1 MYVNV
6 FHACLY
12 QKLSL
17 SLHQFQTISPCFIKH
32 RALNPVNEPLQSPPT
47 PQNLRS
53 PGSSPLSQSMPLLR
67 AKLIC
72 FYCNRRSSQAKTA
85 GLRRWHCTQCDA
97 DNWLDEKGE
106 VTDPPTTPST
116 PTTATRY
123 VQPQLNP
130 NTVSVS
136 SSFDP
141 ITAPTEKPAETEG
154 LFCATCLKNQH
165 LYTRSLSNFYP
176 DGAVSGE
183 GASEREYE
191 KAEAAFRVGLEERYP
206 LICEECEPRVRERL
220 RRVNYDAKA
229 DHLGRVMDR
238 LRGGRRERISLGWR
252 GWAVRVGGIAWAVS
266 WVLQISWH
274 IMGMMNLMDSGD
286 GDGLVEEQ
294 EFGWKQ
300 CAYSAKAA
308 GQISPA
314 CFDRVSTEL
323 VPTVLW
329 VGLVAAWWHPRLQE
343 KLDKPF
349 AHVIGLAD
357 YYKLQV
363 VSMGARWGCWYW
375 VTHRSPVEPRTYH
388 AVHLF
393 MTLFNLLVILSSYRS
408 VSIDYTPRVSFAESP
423 EPLVRRKAA
432 SEAQTSSGIPIS
444 STNNTQPS
452 SYGRNP
458 NTKPPTK
465 FSISDLAPQPQ
476 PIKQPARLP
485 TPPPEPYD
493 DDAAMD
499 WTPSITNSFSPAH
512 PSRTTANNIL
522 NPPPPVQPSPFH
534 GTLPSNV
541 HPPSHR
547 LRNPQTALPFFSLQ
561 PSSSKTGANTSA
573 LDMSGLGSSLFTSN
587 PRPSTAKSH
596 DPTSPSENDDDNRP
610 DRKRSGLSFAPQRF
624 FTASDRNADTG
635 LEDLLATSFR
645 LDETPLEVANT
656 KASPSSTALT
666 VRKKET
672 RRQPSGEG
680 AWIKWFVLGL
690 VGMVG
695 VAVVV
700 THGYGDDAGD
710 GGGWVQRGFPS
721 SEEFWRWF
729 LDL

>member
-1 MYVNV
+1 
-6 FHACLY
+6 
-12 QKLSL
+12 
-17 SLHQFQTISPCFIKH
+17 
-32 RALNPVNEPLQSPPT
+32 
-47 PQNLRS
+47 
-53 PGSSPLSQSMPLLR
+53 MPLLR

-116 PTTATRY
+116 PTATRY
-123 VQPQLNP
+123 VQPP
-130 NTVSVS
+130 SSVSVS

-141 ITAPTEKPAETEG
+141 IAAPTEKPSETDG
-154 LFCATCLKNQH
+154 LFCGTCVKNQH

-176 DGAVSGE
+176 DVTVSGD

-191 KAEAAFRVGLEERYP
+191 KAEAAYRASLEERYP
-206 LICEECEPRVRERL
+206 LMCEECEPRVRERL

-252 GWAVRVGGIAWAVS
+252 GWIVRLAGVAWAVS

-274 IMGMMNLMDSGD
+274 VLGTMDLMDGGD

-294 EFGWKQ
+294 PSSWMQ
-300 CAYSAKAA
+300 CVYSAKAT
-308 GQISPA
+308 GETPSA

-329 VGLVAAWWHPRLQE
+329 IGLLAAWWHPRLQE

-349 AHVIGLAD
+349 AHIIGLAD

-375 VTHRSPVEPRTYH
+375 VTHRSPAEPRTYH

-432 SEAQTSSGIPIS
+432 SDAPTSSSTQLS
-444 STNNTQPS
+444 STNNTHPS
-452 SYGRNP
+452 SYSRNP
-458 NTKPPTK
+458 NTRPPSK
-465 FSISDLAPQPQ
+465 FSINDLAPQPL
-476 PIKQPARLP
+476 PVKQPARLP

-499 WTPSITNSFSPAH
+499 WTPSITNSLSPAR

-522 NPPPPVQPSPFH
+522 NPPQAIQPSPFH

-561 PSSSKTGANTSA
+561 PNSSSQTVAKTSA
-573 LDMSGLGSSLFTSN
+573 LDMSGLSSPLFGSDQRRTTSKPN
-587 PRPSTAKSH
+587 KTQHPM
-596 DPTSPSENDDDNRP
+596 SPSSQQEDDDTGTNRP
-610 DRKRSGLSFAPQRF
+610 NRKQSGLSFANPRF
-624 FTASDRNADTG
+624 FTASDHNADTG

-645 LDETPLEVANT
+645 LDETPLEVMTATNR
-656 KASPSSTALT
+656 ASSSRRGADIKSPTTSSTGI
-666 VRKKET
+666 RKA
-672 RRQPSGEG
+672 EG
-680 AWIKWFVLGL
+680 QWIPWFVLTL
-690 VGMVG
+690 
-695 VAVVV
+695 AVVV
-700 THGYGDDAGD
+700 LAALALIHRP
-710 GGGWVQRGFPS
+710 QRQQQ
-721 SEEFWRWF
+721 
-729 LDL
+729 

>member
-1 MYVNV
+1 
-6 FHACLY
+6 
-12 QKLSL
+12 
-17 SLHQFQTISPCFIKH
+17 
-32 RALNPVNEPLQSPPT
+32 
-47 PQNLRS
+47 
-53 PGSSPLSQSMPLLR
+53 MPLLR

-97 DNWLDEKGE
+97 DNWLDEKGD

-116 PTTATRY
+116 PTTATHY
-123 VQPQLNP
+123 VQPQP
-130 NTVSVS
+130 PHTTVSLS

-141 ITAPTEKPAETEG
+141 ITAPREKPAETNG

-176 DGAVSGE
+176 DGVVSSG

-191 KAEAAFRVGLEERYP
+191 KAEAAYRASLEERYP
-206 LICEECEPRVRERL
+206 LICEECEPRVREKL

-252 GWAVRVGGIAWAVS
+252 GWVVRVGGIAWAVS

-274 IMGMMNLMDSGD
+274 IMGMMNLMNGAE

-294 EFGWKQ
+294 ESSWKQ
-300 CAYSAKAA
+300 CAYSAKAT

-314 CFDRVSTEL
+314 CFDRVSMEL
-323 VPTVLW
+323 VPTILW
-329 VGLVAAWWHPRLQE
+329 IGLVVAWWHPRLQE

-349 AHVIGLAD
+349 AHVVGLAD

-393 MTLFNLLVILSSYRS
+393 MTLFNLLVILSSFRS

-432 SEAQTSSGIPIS
+432 SDAQTSSSIPIS
-444 STNNTQPS
+444 STNNTQFS
-452 SYGRNP
+452 SHGRNP
-458 NTKPPTK
+458 NTKPPSN
-465 FSISDLAPQPQ
+465 FSINDLAPQPRAV
-476 PIKQPARLP
+476 KHPARLP

-522 NPPPPVQPSPFH
+522 NPPQPIQPSPFH

-561 PSSSKTGANTSA
+561 PTNASKTSA
-573 LDMSGLGSSLFTSN
+573 LDMSGLGSSLFN
-587 PRPSTAKSH
+587 PNSRPSTTKAQ
-596 DPTSPSENDDDNRP
+596 PPMSPSEGNNDDDRP
-610 DRKRSGLSFAPQRF
+610 DRKRGGLGFAPQRF
-624 FTASDRNADTG
+624 FTHSDRNTDTG
-635 LEDLLATSFR
+635 LEELLAASFR
-645 LDETPLEVANT
+645 LEETPLEVASA

-666 VRKKET
+666 VTKREI
-672 RRQPSGEG
+672 RRRSGEG
-680 AWIKWFVLGL
+680 AWIPWFVLAL

-695 VAVVV
+695 MAVVV
-700 THGYGDDAGD
+700 IHGYGNDAGG
-710 GGGWVQRGFPS
+710 GGGWAGWIQRGLRS
-721 SEEFWRWF
+721 LGGLGGWF